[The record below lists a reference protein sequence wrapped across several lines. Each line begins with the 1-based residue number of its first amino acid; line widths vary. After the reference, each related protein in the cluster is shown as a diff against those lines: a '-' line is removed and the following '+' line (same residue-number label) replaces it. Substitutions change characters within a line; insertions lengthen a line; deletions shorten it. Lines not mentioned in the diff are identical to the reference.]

1 MTTMNSIP
9 STSGITLGR
18 LARQLERDSP
28 AYAVLIAGMIVTGF
42 GVLSLITLSGLG
54 RNTTIAAALIPA
66 GIVTFSIAA
75 RAGSRIAIFRNTLTD
90 RMLGAIADSDLI
102 PEWAK
107 EEVAVEYL
115 VRGSVSIETLTK
127 IDLRIVEQRRAER
140 PVVNSTPGADRLVA
154 RYGKAIDSTGSSERS
169 AP

>member
-1 MTTMNSIP
+1 
-9 STSGITLGR
+9 
-18 LARQLERDSP
+18 
-28 AYAVLIAGMIVTGF
+28 MIITGF
-42 GVLSLITLSGLG
+42 GVLSLITPSGFG

-66 GIVTFSIAA
+66 GIVTFSIAS
-75 RAGSRIAIFRNTLTD
+75 RAASRIAIYRNTLTD

-115 VRGSVSIETLTK
+115 VRGYVSIETLTK

-154 RYGKAIDSTGSSERS
+154 RYGKASDSTGSSKRS

>member
-1 MTTMNSIP
+1 MNSIP
-9 STSGITLGR
+9 STGGITLGR
-18 LARQLERDSP
+18 LAMQLERDSS
-28 AYAVLIAGMIVTGF
+28 AYAVRIAGMIITGF

-54 RNTTIAAALIPA
+54 RNTTIAAALIPT
-66 GIVTFSIAA
+66 GIVTFSIAS
-75 RAGSRIAIFRNTLTD
+75 RAASRIAIYRDTLTD

>member
-1 MTTMNSIP
+1 M
-9 STSGITLGR
+9 
-18 LARQLERDSP
+18 QLERDSS
-28 AYAVLIAGMIVTGF
+28 AYAVRIAGMIITGF

-54 RNTTIAAALIPA
+54 RNTTIAAALIPT
-66 GIVTFSIAA
+66 GIVTFSIAS
-75 RAGSRIAIFRNTLTD
+75 RAASRIAIYRDTLTD

>member
-1 MTTMNSIP
+1 MTTMNGNP
-9 STSGITLGR
+9 STSVITLGR

-28 AYAVLIAGMIVTGF
+28 AYAVRIAGMITTGF

-54 RNTTIAAALIPA
+54 RSTTIAAALIPA
-66 GIVTFSIAA
+66 GIVTFSIAS
-75 RAGSRIAIFRNTLTD
+75 RAASRIAIYRNTLTD

-115 VRGSVSIETLTK
+115 VRGHVSIETLTK
-127 IDLRIVEQRRAER
+127 IDLRIVEQRRTER
-140 PVVNSTPGADRLVA
+140 PVVNSSPGADRLVA
-154 RYGKAIDSTGSSERS
+154 RYGNAVGSTASSERS
-169 AP
+169 A